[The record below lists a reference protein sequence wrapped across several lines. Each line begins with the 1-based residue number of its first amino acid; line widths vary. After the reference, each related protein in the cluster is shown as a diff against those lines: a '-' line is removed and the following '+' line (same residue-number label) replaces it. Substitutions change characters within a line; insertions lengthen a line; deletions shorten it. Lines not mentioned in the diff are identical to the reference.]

1 MEWAVLLFVA
11 VIISVHWWEYSN
23 TVQEYTIAQPATT
36 GRIDRSVVGEKTPVP
51 FEIGPLP
58 WRPEVVEKAGWSSA
72 EEGPVGDEALAETM
86 GLPTGLTEI
95 EESRAWWWL
104 PGLFDVRVG
113 RLSAGALAPLTWV
126 GAERRWIGCSHG
138 GPLTLWLVHSRY
150 RRYLPDEND
159 VDPWNLTVADAPWI
173 GRVQF
178 IELVVRPGWCVGL
191 PAHWGYAV
199 SAGEGGS
206 WWWIADQ
213 HSPLSWSL
221 THSGDV
227 AQDIVSRVSS
237 LLPVGEEEE
246 SESFITQNVEVRT
259 LGEKE

>member
-1 MEWAVLLFVA
+1 MEWAILLLIA
-11 VIISVHWWEYSN
+11 VIVGVHWWEYSN
-23 TVQEYTIAQPATT
+23 TVQEYTIAQPATA

-51 FEIGPLP
+51 FEIGSLP
-58 WRPEVVEKAGWSSA
+58 WRPEVVEKAGWSTG
-72 EEGPVGDEALAETM
+72 EEGPDGDEALAETM